1 MEDASK
7 IKPFNQVDTAKNV
20 VLSADCW
27 SEFRYTSKTLTNVD
41 PAWQLTESLA
51 TSTWITDPATESWYK
66 LKL

>member
-1 MEDASK
+1 MK
-7 IKPFNQVDTAKNV
+7 KF
-20 VLSADCW
+20 
-27 SEFRYTSKTLTNVD
+27 TLYGGKLTPGCANVD